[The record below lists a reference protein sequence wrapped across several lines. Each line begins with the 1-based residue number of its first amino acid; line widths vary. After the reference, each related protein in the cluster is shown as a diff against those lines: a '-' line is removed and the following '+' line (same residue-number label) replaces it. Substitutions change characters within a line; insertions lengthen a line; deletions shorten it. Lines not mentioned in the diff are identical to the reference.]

1 MPQINPPD
9 IQARK
14 RALDVER
21 SFLVRAPAGS
31 GKTELLIQRY
41 LALLARVEAPEAI
54 VAITFTRK
62 AAAEMSD
69 RVLKKLRNP
78 DGELAQAA
86 LEQNRRRE
94 WHLLENPSRMAIQ
107 TIDSLCTSIAGRMP
121 WTARLGDM
129 PDIAENAGALYAE
142 AARETLRMVTGDGPE
157 ADAVAT
163 LLSHLDNR
171 AEKVAQLIA
180 AMLGRR
186 EQWMEDVVRA
196 QERSGSRAREYLEE
210 SSASARLRM
219 HAKARPACSPN
230 TGRPKRRSSPSSR
243 RFHRPSRKIFRDWL
257 VLIGLLLTKESEWR
271 KGLDARQGVSAG
283 TAEDPTP
290 RSGRR
295 ASRK

>member
-1 MPQINPPD
+1 MLPNDPADAQE
-9 IQARK
+9 RR
-14 RALDVER
+14 RALDVDR

-69 RVLKKLRNP
+69 RVLKALREAKP
-78 DGELAQAA
+78 GVAEAA
-86 LEQNRRRE
+86 LDRDRRLG
-94 WHLLENPSRMAIQ
+94 WNLLNNPSRMAIQ
-107 TIDSLCTSIAGRMP
+107 TIDSLCTNIAGRMP
-121 WTARLGDM
+121 WIARLGDM

-142 AARETLRMVTGDGPE
+142 AARETLRMVAGDRPE
-157 ADAVAT
+157 GKAVAT

-171 AEKVAQLIA
+171 AENVAQLIA

-186 EQWMEDVVRA
+186 EQWMEEIFELKEDPA
-196 QERSGSRAREYLEE
+196 RAREYLEE
-210 SSASARLRM
+210 SLRLHVEKALQRRG
-219 HAKARPACSPN
+219 AFVPRTPEGRGGEARPS
-230 TGRPKRRSSPSSR
+230 GGVS
-243 RFHRPSRKIFRDWL
+243 
-257 VLIGLLLTKESEWR
+257 IGPIERLAALAKSCHDDPVDLGFQMAPAADR
-271 KGLDARQGVSAG
+271 ARWFSAG

-290 RSGRR
+290 RSDRR